1 MLLKQKI
8 GLQIQYCQEL
18 GKKTNAIASNV
29 EPKLSDNY
37 YLRQLTM
44 FARWGWNGLMVNINR
59 GRNWKKIQ
67 RDHCTVALY
76 TPWQ

>member
-44 FARWGWNGLMVNINR
+44 FAR
-59 GRNWKKIQ
+59 
-67 RDHCTVALY
+67 
-76 TPWQ
+76 